1 MVGPLTEGNPSHY
14 RRACGWV
21 GGCVCG
27 WVCVW
32 LGGWV
37 CVCDALTQ
45 MVFILD
51 RGDEHVVLHLVG
63 LSPCLITAA

>member
-1 MVGPLTEGNPSHY
+1 MWLGVCV
-14 RRACGWV
+14 AGWV
-21 GGCVCG
+21 G
-27 WVCVW
+27 
-32 LGGWV
+32 
-37 CVCDALTQ
+37 VCDALTQ